1 MIVYNPLLM
10 QGIPG
15 RPEPRPAV
23 HAAHRREELQP
34 RRLQGGRPPDPRGNQ
49 GGAQGGRQE
58 GLMMTIECCFNSII
72 PL

>member
-1 MIVYNPLLM
+1 M
-10 QGIPG
+10 QGILG
-15 RPEPRPAV
+15 RHQPRPAI

-34 RRLQGGRPPDPRGNQ
+34 RRLQGGRAPDPGGNQ